1 MEEKR
6 YMKLDDSALENVS
19 GGLIIMDTNVNNG
32 ARNALFTGEDKADAG
47 YAVLSGDTKEDPLLL
62 GGKNGSPQ
70 GVSHTITGNN
80 KPPVNKNLGNNGFK
94 SFGQEYKA

>member
-6 YMKLDDSALENVS
+6 YMKLDDSALEDVS
-19 GGLIIMDTNVNNG
+19 GGMILMDTNTNKG
-32 ARNALFTGEDKADAG
+32 ARNALFTQEDKADAG

-62 GGKNGSPQ
+62 GGKNG
-70 GVSHTITGNN
+70 TGNN
-80 KPPVNKNLGNNGFK
+80 KPPVNRNLGNNGFK